1 MLDKIF
7 TSETSN
13 SCPVDLV
20 MSDQLTEWLSGLCES
35 ERTYAENVKFEA
47 KASALALLPAPDGK
61 VARVAFGLGK
71 GDDRFET
78 ASLVTRLP
86 EGDYAIDQDAGQ
98 MPDDLMLAWAMGAY
112 QFDRYK
118 EKDEISELPRLV
130 LPHEA
135 AAERTRAVAE
145 GIFLTRDL
153 VNTPASD
160 MGPEELADVVLTL
173 AKKFEAECTV
183 TVGDDLCKE
192 GLNLIHAVGRAS
204 DRAPRLIDLIWG
216 NPEAPKVTLVG
227 KGVCFDSGGLNLKP
241 GESMTLMK
249 KDMGGSA
256 NVIGLAH
263 MIMSI
268 GLNIRLRLLIPA
280 VENSLNGNAF
290 RPGDVLHSKKG
301 ISVEIGNTDA
311 EGRLVLADA
320 LAVAC
325 EESPDLLIDM
335 ATLTGAARVA
345 LGPEVPPFYTD
356 DEELADQ
363 VAAASLAQADPVW
376 RMPLWK
382 PYAQN
387 LASKVADVNHI
398 SPGGFAGSV
407 TAALFLQKFVS
418 EDISWAHFDIYAW
431 NAKPRPGRSVGG
443 EAQAIRA
450 ILSVLEQKYG

>member
-1 MLDKIF
+1 MLNKVF
-7 TSETSN
+7 TEETSTT
-13 SCPVDLV
+13 CPIDLV
-20 MSDQLTEWLSGLCES
+20 MSNQLSEWLSGLPDS
-35 ERTYAENVKFEA
+35 ERTYAENVKFDA
-47 KASALALLPAPDGK
+47 KAGALALLPAPDGK

-71 GDDRFET
+71 GNDRFEM

-86 EGDYAIDQDAGQ
+86 EGDYKVRQDAGYA
-98 MPDDLMLAWAMGAY
+98 PDDLMLAWAMGAY
-112 QFDRYK
+112 RFDRYK
-118 EKDEISELPRLV
+118 EKEEDKPLPRLV
-130 LPHEA
+130 FPEGA

-145 GIFLTRDL
+145 GIFLARDL

-160 MGPEELADVVLTL
+160 MGPEELGDVVHEL
-173 AKKFEAECTV
+173 AKKFGADCQV
-183 TVGDDLCKE
+183 TVGEDLLKE

-204 DRAPRLIDLIWG
+204 DRAPRLINLTWG
-216 NPEAPKVTLVG
+216 DPGAPKVTLVG
-227 KGVCFDSGGLNLKP
+227 KGVCFDSGGLNIKP
-241 GESMTLMK
+241 GESMALMK

-263 MIMSI
+263 MIMAT
-268 GLNIRLRLLIPA
+268 GLNIRLRLLVPA
-280 VENSLNGNAF
+280 VENSLGGNAF

-301 ISVEIGNTDA
+301 LSVEIGNTDA

-325 EESPDLLIDM
+325 EETPDLLIDM

-345 LGPEVPPFYTD
+345 LGPELPPFYTD
-356 DEELADQ
+356 DEELAGQ
-363 VAAASLAQADPVW
+363 VAAASLSQADPVW

-398 SPGGFAGSV
+398 SPGGMAGSV
-407 TAALFLQKFVS
+407 TAALFLQKFVP
-418 EDISWAHFDIYAW
+418 EEVSWAHFDIYAW
-431 NAKPRPGRSVGG
+431 NIKSRPGRSVGG

-450 ILSVLEQKYG
+450 LLAVLEEKYG